1 VQKSGLKGSG
11 TSDRVLHPPT
21 TYSSH
26 SDLIVHQTVNV
37 GNKTNAVLPTQQH
50 MERLW
55 SNHTDV
61 FRLYTACV

>member
-11 TSDRVLHPPT
+11 TSDGVLHPPT

-50 MERLW
+50 MERL
-55 SNHTDV
+55 
-61 FRLYTACV
+61 